1 MSDAADAPEVVPGRK
16 QQHWLLASNRRL
28 RHLQGISIRNLL
40 VTPPPGNARSR
51 GKATDDEALPHT
63 LQSPAKR
70 LAGQEQRAVKHTRSA
85 TDLAGSSSTA
95 TDNDGGH
102 NQQQQQQ
109 QHRTGRR
116 RRSTLPWSGASAGVR
131 QTRLED
137 VAAARMADTWFSLH
151 TEAGETVYTSEV
163 VARAMNPSFR
173 PFDLRGCGP
182 QVSRSDRV
190 TVRVWARRA
199 SMAREDETLLLL
211 EVRAHLSGLQYLGP
225 RLASFHQRL
234 PTNCVVFHLADGVY
248 AGLANNMA
256 DAGSVAAP
264 PRPGAAARS
273 SSFDA
278 LLRLANLERCVQDA
292 RATRARVE
300 AQITAV
306 LAAQRAHDEVVN
318 RTAAAHERLAAVRGY
333 VAATR
338 QRVQTATRRR
348 DALRA
353 SVAARRAALLQA
365 RADEAAAREHL
376 AAAHGTTAR
385 SKAQLQRTADDTQAQ
400 RRRLCRTLAAVFRLT
415 PVAGEPLGFSIVG
428 LRLPRAPYAHI
439 ADGAR
444 LAAALGYTAQ
454 LVQLL
459 AQYLAVALPYPI
471 TACGSHSRVG
481 DPISAGLAARTF
493 PLAPGGGARGGFRFE
508 YAVFLLNKDV
518 EQLLDRAAS
527 SPPPQHRRGYQA
539 CDPCRKRKV
548 KCDLGSV
555 DNPRPPP
562 CVRCRRESKRCEFSA
577 TRRKRKADEADA
589 DAEPDRP
596 ASGGGGGG
604 VLRRDK
610 RMMAAEATT
619 VDDPPPAHPHP
630 RTPFDAPWPDSPP
643 PPPPPPP
650 APRRP
655 YAAAPAPTSAPADAY
670 HPTPPPPPPPQP
682 AASLARAPS
691 FSGRARPSLAG
702 VLDGSPH
709 MMNQTAAELLSPA
722 ISNTHDALH
731 LLSEAAGRTEDLNR
745 QQLDYDYDY
754 ASPRPAATPAA
765 RPS

>member
-70 LAGQEQRAVKHTRSA
+70 LASQEQRAVKHTRSA

-190 TVRVWARRA
+190 TVRVWAR
-199 SMAREDETLLLL
+199 EDETLLL

-318 RTAAAHERLAAVRGY
+318 RAAAAHERLAAVRGY

-376 AAAHGTTAR
+376 AAAHGTAAR

-577 TRRKRKADEADA
+577 TRRKRKADDADA

-630 RTPFDAPWPDSPP
+630 RTPFD
-643 PPPPPPP
+643 
-650 APRRP
+650 
-655 YAAAPAPTSAPADAY
+655 
-670 HPTPPPPPPPQP
+670 
-682 AASLARAPS
+682 
-691 FSGRARPSLAG
+691 
-702 VLDGSPH
+702 
-709 MMNQTAAELLSPA
+709 
-722 ISNTHDALH
+722 
-731 LLSEAAGRTEDLNR
+731 
-745 QQLDYDYDY
+745 
-754 ASPRPAATPAA
+754 
-765 RPS
+765 